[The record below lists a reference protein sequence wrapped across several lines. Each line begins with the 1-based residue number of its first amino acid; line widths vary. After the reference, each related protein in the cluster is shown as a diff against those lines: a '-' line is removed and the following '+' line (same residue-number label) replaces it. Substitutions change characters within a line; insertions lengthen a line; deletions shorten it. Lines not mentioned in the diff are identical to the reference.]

1 MGLVR
6 LIKICKKL
14 NTWVAF
20 HSSKT
25 FENLETAANSTEKF
39 AEIPETVEFPK
50 REPFN

>member
-1 MGLVR
+1 M
-6 LIKICKKL
+6 
-14 NTWVAF
+14 VAF

-50 REPFN
+50 REQFN

>member
-1 MGLVR
+1 MG
-6 LIKICKKL
+6 
-14 NTWVAF
+14 AF

-39 AEIPETVEFPK
+39 PEIPETVEFPK